1 MPLLPPANKL
11 RQEEKAIKLYA
22 SSFRN
27 VNKICLQR
35 LQTNRL
41 KVGGGAHRSP
51 LVASHHDFLLF
62 PTCRFYTGEDSSSL
76 QNSSSANPPAL
87 HVASPLSPSPQRREP
102 AAVMWWVSS
111 SSPSP
116 CPNQPS
122 ALPLPPQVPLSER
135 GVIRM
140 Y

>member
-1 MPLLPPANKL
+1 MFTEITSKLPP
-11 RQEEKAIKLYA
+11 
-22 SSFRN
+22 
-27 VNKICLQR
+27 
-35 LQTNRL
+35 
-41 KVGGGAHRSP
+41 GGGAHGSP
-51 LVASHHDFLLF
+51 SVASHHDFLPF
-62 PTCRFYTGEDSSSL
+62 STCRFYTGEDSSSL

-87 HVASPLSPSPQRREP
+87 HVASPLSPSPPKREP

-116 CPNQPS
+116 SPNQPS